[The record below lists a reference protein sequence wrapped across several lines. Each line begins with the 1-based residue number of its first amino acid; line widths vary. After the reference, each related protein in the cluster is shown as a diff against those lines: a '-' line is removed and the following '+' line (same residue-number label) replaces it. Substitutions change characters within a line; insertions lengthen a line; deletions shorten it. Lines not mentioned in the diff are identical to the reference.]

1 MSSAVRRS
9 LRPRQS
15 SEDRAVPVVEAS
27 ITVPVR
33 PEIAY
38 AVSQTTGEIRY
49 RWDPFVREQHFL
61 DGATKPAK
69 GVRTFT
75 RSRHGFTM
83 ISEYVSYNPPSNVG
97 MKMVKGPWFF
107 EMMGG
112 GWRFTAAEELGYT
125 VATWRY
131 NFRCR
136 PRLVRPIAE
145 WIGVRLLQRDISRRI
160 AGFKRGC
167 EDPVVLAAVSKA

>member
-1 MSSAVRRS
+1 M
-9 LRPRQS
+9 
-15 SEDRAVPVVEAS
+15 PVVEAS
-27 ITVPVR
+27 LIVPVP
-33 PEIAY
+33 PEVAY

-61 DGATKPAK
+61 HGATKPAK

-97 MKMVKGPWFF
+97 MKMVEGPWFF

-112 GWRFTAAEELGYT
+112 GWRFSPAEVPGHSI
-125 VATWRY
+125 ATWRY

-145 WIGVRLLQRDISRRI
+145 WIGRRLLQRDIDRRI
-160 AGFKRGC
+160 AGFKKGC
-167 EDPVVLAAVSKA
+167 ADPVVLAAVRDGLDRP